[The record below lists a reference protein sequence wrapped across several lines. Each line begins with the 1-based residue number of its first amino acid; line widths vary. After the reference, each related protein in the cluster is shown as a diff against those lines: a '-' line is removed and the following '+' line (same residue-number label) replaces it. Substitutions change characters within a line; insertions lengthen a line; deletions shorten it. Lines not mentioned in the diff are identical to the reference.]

1 MPLSQGRRRLPVVQ
15 ALPGFTGVEAGESLP
30 LFDNGTLANV
40 QGLNLP
46 GSFEREIRGVAG
58 FNTGGKHAL
67 LRVAGLDHLCDF
79 YHFRQG
85 RGAVGFRIARRQ
97 QQ

>member
-15 ALPGFTGVEAGESLP
+15 TLPGFAIVKTGEPLP
-30 LFDNGTLANV
+30 LFDNDTLANV

-46 GSFEREIRGVAG
+46 GTFERKIRGVAG
-58 FNTGGKHAL
+58 FDTGGKDAL
-67 LRVAGLDHLCDF
+67 LRVASLHHLCDF

>member
-15 ALPGFTGVEAGESLP
+15 ALPGFTGVEAGEPLP

-46 GSFEREIRGVAG
+46 GTFEREIGGVAG
-58 FNTGGKHAL
+58 FDTRGKYAL
-67 LRVAGLDHLCDF
+67 LRVAGLHHLCDF
-79 YHFRQG
+79 YHFWQG
-85 RGAVGFRIARRQ
+85 RGAVGFGVARRQ